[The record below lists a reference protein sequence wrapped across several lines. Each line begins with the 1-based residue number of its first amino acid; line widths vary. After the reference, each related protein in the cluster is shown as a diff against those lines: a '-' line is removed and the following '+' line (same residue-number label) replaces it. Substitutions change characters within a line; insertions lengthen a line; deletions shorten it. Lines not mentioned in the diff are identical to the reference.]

1 MMWYRSTRPPAV
13 AVVQRTR
20 TPQASA
26 THSGCGRHHTPG
38 KAGDTGARDAG
49 VHLETQKHNGGEPD
63 VGSWPRGGAVYEGW
77 PGPGAEPGD
86 APTRTGRS
94 LALPP
99 GTQQDSF
106 PWVHQVEPPQPYPVG
121 TGRGH
126 TPRLT
131 RTPPATVRDRPPDG
145 PSQGPHTGS
154 RTPPPTS
161 PRPGHG
167 GRRTPAPGGGRQ
179 TRSHPHPTPTT
190 RKGAPPRDPRHA
202 RAPAA
207 GGGGRGRWEG
217 AHTNRPTACV
227 CIQCDEHTN
236 TRRQWED
243 AAPPTAALRG
253 SADGGGGLMGGWKIL
268 QAQYIP
274 T

>member
-1 MMWYRSTRPPAV
+1 MRECIW
-13 AVVQRTR
+13 RTKG
-20 TPQASA
+20 TMVGSQTWDHGP
-26 THSGCGRHHTPG
+26 
-38 KAGDTGARDAG
+38 
-49 VHLETQKHNGGEPD
+49 GGEQCTKEGRDP
-63 VGSWPRGGAVYEGW
+63 VQNQGTPPRAPAGHWPC
-77 PGPGAEPGD
+77 
-86 APTRTGRS
+86 
-94 LALPP
+94 PP

-106 PWVHQVEPPQPYPVG
+106 PWVNQVEPPQPYPVG

-154 RTPPPTS
+154 RNPPTPAQDQATADAARPPPEGAGRPGPTPTPPP
-161 PRPGHG
+161 RPG
-167 GRRTPAPGGGRQ
+167 R
-179 TRSHPHPTPTT
+179 
-190 RKGAPPRDPRHA
+190 GAPPETRVTPE
-202 RAPAA
+202 PQPQ

-253 SADGGGGLMGGWKIL
+253 RADGGGGLMGGWKIL
-268 QAQYIP
+268 QAKYTP